1 MLHKTTTHK
10 LDRVLRF
17 VSALSMGGLGAVRGC
32 GGGTITHC
40 NCPVEAGV
48 VVTDA
53 ELGSAACTSNELD
66 AGCTTTVTGIPSGP
80 LPPPELDC

>member
-1 MLHKTTTHK
+1 MLHRTNSRK

-17 VSALSMGGLGAVRGC
+17 VGALSMGGLGAVRGC
-32 GGGTITHC
+32 GGGSITNC
-40 NCPVEAGV
+40 NCPLEAGV

-53 ELGSAACTSNELD
+53 ELASQACTSNELD

-80 LPPPELDC
+80 MPPPELDG